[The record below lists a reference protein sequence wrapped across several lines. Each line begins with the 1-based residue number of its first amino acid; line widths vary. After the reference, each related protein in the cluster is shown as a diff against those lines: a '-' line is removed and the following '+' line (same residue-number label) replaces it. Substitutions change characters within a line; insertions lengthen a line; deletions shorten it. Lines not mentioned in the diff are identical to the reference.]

1 MPPLPDSLSIEQK
14 AQQFQFWYDLFAR
27 LGITP
32 MFSDN
37 PPAVIWL
44 PLTAATGPSE
54 VATCR
59 KIGRDLLAY
68 ADQQEALLG
77 GPVVTGTLPPAPART
92 PLAPGSPGDDR
103 LARLEA
109 MVAQI
114 AQASAVK
121 AEPEPY
127 QYTTP
132 TPNER
137 RPDPV
142 AAR

>member
-1 MPPLPDSLSIEQK
+1 MPPLPDTLSIEQK

-44 PLTAATGPSE
+44 PVTASTGPSE

-77 GPVVTGTLPPAPART
+77 GPVVTGTLPAVRSGAPA
-92 PLAPGSPGDDR
+92 ADDGR

-114 AQASAVK
+114 AQASVPK
-121 AEPEPY
+121 SEPEAY

>member
-68 ADQQEALLG
+68 ADAQEALLG
-77 GPVVTGTLPPAPART
+77 GPVVTGTLPAVRPGVAPAV
-92 PLAPGSPGDDR
+92 PGDDR

>member
-14 AQQFQFWYDLFAR
+14 AQQYTFEHDVYTRIGFVP
-27 LGITP
+27 I
-32 MFSDN
+32 FSDN
-37 PPAVIWL
+37 PPGVFLL
-44 PLTAATGPSE
+44 PLLAVAGPSE

-68 ADQQEALLG
+68 ADAQEALLG
-77 GPVVTGTLPPAPART
+77 GPVVTGTLPAVRPGVAPAV
-92 PLAPGSPGDDR
+92 PGDDR